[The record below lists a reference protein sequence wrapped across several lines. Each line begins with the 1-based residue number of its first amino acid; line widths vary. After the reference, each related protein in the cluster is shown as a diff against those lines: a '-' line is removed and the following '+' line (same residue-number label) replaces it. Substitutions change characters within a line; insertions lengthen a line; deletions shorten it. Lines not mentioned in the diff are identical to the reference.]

1 MITFKGEEKEKH
13 IDFTA
18 EENGVSCG
26 QCILALEEKYAV
38 ISEVTFTSDKPYT
51 AEGLIRSAL
60 NYAAL
65 RGYYMALVT
74 DESVKDILHK
84 MGFIKT
90 DRGYE
95 CDIPTAL
102 MGQCCK

>member
-1 MITFKGEEKEKH
+1 MITFKGEEREKY

-26 QCILALEEKYAV
+26 HCILSLAEKYAV
-38 ISEVTFTSDKPYT
+38 LSEVANTSDKSYA

-60 NYAAL
+60 NYAAM

-84 MGFIKT
+84 MGFVKT
-90 DRGYE
+90 DQGYE